1 MNFLF
6 SARHQQKFTFYDKL
20 FLWNFSPFAPEQQL
34 DTEAHLLP
42 FPLSRRFPLRSNHY
56 GRCKCLVQRYP
67 LIDRHINK
75 DLIHAHPNPTEQ
87 KTPCWTDL
95 PTQSTLP
102 PLCNN
107 KFRFIRANMFA
118 RLQPEG
124 PGCCNMLLKQ
134 CMDSYMLQFEG
145 KGCMPRGQ
153 HACI

>member
-1 MNFLF
+1 MTSCSCGIFHHLRQNSSLTPLF
-6 SARHQQKFTFYDKL
+6 
-20 FLWNFSPFAPEQQL
+20 
-34 DTEAHLLP
+34 P

-118 RLQPEG
+118 RLQPEPEG

>member
-1 MNFLF
+1 MTSCSCGIFHHLRQNSSLTPRLIFFHFLCHGD
-6 SARHQQKFTFYDKL
+6 S
-20 FLWNFSPFAPEQQL
+20 
-34 DTEAHLLP
+34 
-42 FPLSRRFPLRSNHY
+42 LS
-56 GRCKCLVQRYP
+56 CLVQRYP
-67 LIDRHINK
+67 LIGRHINK

-95 PTQSTLP
+95 PAQSTLP

-107 KFRFIRANMFA
+107 KFRLIRANMFA

-124 PGCCNMLLKQ
+124 PGCCNMLQ
-134 CMDSYMLQFEG
+134 NPCMDSYMQRFEG